1 MPISI
6 FISSETTTNI
16 LLLLAAL
23 SIFWFVIRT
32 TNAHFRKVEGERR
45 QEELNAAD
53 KRAKKTVKTL
63 LPTASNTAED
73 SAFRKDA
80 TEMYRTALLGP
91 TKVRN
96 DHSLSKLILETLF
109 KALSAY
115 LKH

>member
-1 MPISI
+1 MMPIS
-6 FISSETTTNI
+6 ISSETTTNI
-16 LLLLAAL
+16 LLLLATL
-23 SIFWFVIRT
+23 SIFWFVIRA

-63 LPTASNTAED
+63 LPTASDTAGD

-80 TEMYRTALLGP
+80 TELYRTALGTQP
-91 TKVRN
+91 STQ
-96 DHSLSKLILETLF
+96 DDYSLSKLILEALK